1 MLALLSSEL
10 ESADSDWKIVFS
22 HFPVHSGG
30 HYPGSHTI
38 RRKVLPILKDND
50 VDFYVTGHD
59 HNQQHWVEKDH
70 PTWCS
75 QGSVNCDFIMGTGDN
90 IYDDGVTSVSD
101 HHFDDTWREVYTY
114 PGIADLPWYLTV
126 GNHDHHSC
134 NGEWHQVE
142 YSLVNDRWNM
152 PSLAFAF
159 EMATRDTSV
168 KFVSVDTISIHDDLN
183 NADDMLSLLSSELE
197 SAESDWKIVFSHFPV
212 HSGGAYTG
220 SHTIRRKV
228 LPILKDN
235 DVDFYLTGHDHNQ
248 QHWVEKDH
256 PTRLEHIITGAG
268 GKSRYY
274 QQDDTTQE
282 NLDLGMELKH
292 FFVGYGFAHFSVS
305 KDQIRVRFV
314 DINGNVAH
322 ESIRR
327 K

>member
-1 MLALLSSEL
+1 MLVLISWTLLALASAKTLPHPHTNSSKVFIDGSDEL
-10 ESADSDWKIVFS
+10 GFIAIGDW
-22 HFPVHSGG
+22 
-30 HYPGSHTI
+30 GS
-38 RRKVLPILKDND
+38 RR
-50 VDFYVTGHD
+50 D
-59 HNQQHWVEKDH
+59 HQDEVARAMGS
-70 PTWCS
+70 WCS
-75 QGSVNCDFIMGTGDN
+75 QGSVNCDFIISTGDN

-126 GNHDHHSC
+126 GNHDHHSS

-197 SAESDWKIVFSHFPV
+197 SADSDWKIVFSHFPV
-212 HSGGAYTG
+212 HSGGPYTG

-314 DINGNVAH
+314 DIDGNVAH
-322 ESIRR
+322 ESIRH